1 MPVLSHAQRA
11 AVEHPG
17 GPLLV
22 LGGAGTGKT
31 TVLVERF
38 AHLVAQGAAPESL
51 LVLCLSTADSD
62 AMRERLEDRLEGAY
76 EELTVTTFHGF

>member
-1 MPVLSHAQRA
+1 MRAYPTAVPTLLVPTSAQRE

-31 TVLVERF
+31 TTLVERF
-38 AHLVAQGAAPESL
+38 AHLAEDVP
-51 LVLCLSTADSD
+51 ADAILALTLD
-62 AMRERLEDRLEGAY
+62 ADPSGSSSA
-76 EELTVTTFHGF
+76 